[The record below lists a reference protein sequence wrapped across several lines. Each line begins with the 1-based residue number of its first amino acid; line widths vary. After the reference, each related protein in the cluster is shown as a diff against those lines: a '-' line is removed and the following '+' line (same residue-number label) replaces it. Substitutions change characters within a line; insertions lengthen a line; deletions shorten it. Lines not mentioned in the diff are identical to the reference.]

1 MQARDVM
8 TTTVVSVGPESEVR
22 EIAKPLA
29 EHRISAV
36 PVVDSDGKLVGI
48 VSEGDQRV
56 NIVVSGGIVH
66 VWGPVITPAEKEA
79 IRVAVESA
87 RGVKDIR
94 DNVAALP
101 PDVRARR
108 VGHAHEMC
116 DLSSANAKFA
126 HAFGRKAPGS
136 FAPRH

>member
-22 EIAKPLA
+22 EIAKPLT

-36 PVVDSDGKLVGI
+36 PVVGSDGKLVGI

-101 PDVRARR
+101 PDGCGQSSARR
-108 VGHAHEMC
+108 RRRSMQGRDRRRASASTIREWVGS
-116 DLSSANAKFA
+116 LL
-126 HAFGRKAPGS
+126 GRL
-136 FAPRH
+136 